1 MTRLEQNKMVID
13 EIVKETE
20 RKPTG
25 TYNEMM
31 MLHLGAIVGVL
42 ADISRSLAI
51 IADKAESEVK

>member
-1 MTRLEQNKMVID
+1 MTRLEQDKMIID
-13 EIVKETE
+13 KIVEETE

-51 IADKAESEVK
+51 LADDVEKE